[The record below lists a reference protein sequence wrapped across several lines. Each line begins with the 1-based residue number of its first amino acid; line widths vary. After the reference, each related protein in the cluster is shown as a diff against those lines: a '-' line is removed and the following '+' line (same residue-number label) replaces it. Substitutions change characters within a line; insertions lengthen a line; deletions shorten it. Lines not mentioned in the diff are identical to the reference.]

1 MLYSEIALTYIAPSF
16 GEFEGISS
24 AIETR
29 SATVET
35 RSATVELH
43 IMCHPG
49 MKMGVLG
56 NKVLLLLA
64 FNKT

>member
-24 AIETR
+24 AI
-29 SATVET
+29 ET